1 MQFSPNFTA
10 EIHESRIQTDR
21 CLLVSEFKQETSAVI
36 FGGEIKSHN
45 LLIISKKTNK
55 FADYYKQ
62 FCDAAKEFE
71 GKVGRKRY

>member
-1 MQFSPNFTA
+1 
-10 EIHESRIQTDR
+10 
-21 CLLVSEFKQETSAVI
+21 
-36 FGGEIKSHN
+36 

>member
-45 LLIISKKTNK
+45 LLIISKKTNN
-55 FADYYKQ
+55 FAMLLKSL
-62 FCDAAKEFE
+62 KERWVE
-71 GKVGRKRY
+71 NGTD